1 MAEQDRDVYDKG
13 SPSNVAAS
21 VPANTKVRMS
31 SSPGTPG
38 ITGAIKDAVEGLK
51 SYMGAGRRSISGSI
65 GEQSQGDAIS
75 GVEANHSTTV
85 STNAGRNN
93 QSTDAQNRY

>member
-1 MAEQDRDVYDKG
+1 MPDVLRG
-13 SPSNVAAS
+13 Q
-21 VPANTKVRMS
+21 

-38 ITGAIKDAVEGLK
+38 ITGAIKDAVDSLK
-51 SYMGAGRRSISGSI
+51 SYMGVGKRSVAGLS
-65 GEQSQGDAIS
+65 EQQEADAIS
-75 GVEANHSTTV
+75 GVESNHSSTV